1 MANDLSRAAIALRG
15 VTHRYGKKVVLD
27 ELDLIVPEGAM
38 YVLLGANGAGKTT
51 LLRMLIGVERERA
64 GTVEIFGT
72 PVNKLTLAQKQQIA
86 YVAEGQQLPDWMR
99 EEQLEAYCAPLYPS
113 WDHTLAASLRE
124 RFDLDPKQKL
134 GKMSRGQRMKAALL
148 CALAPRP
155 KVLLMDEPFTG
166 MDVAV
171 KDELVRGLLDVAGDE
186 GWSVLLSTHDIAEV
200 DTVVD
205 YAGFLKGGKLQLEG
219 PVDVLR
225 ELYRRV
231 ELTLSESSAR
241 VAVPESWRQVE
252 RAGQRLMAVVP
263 AVDVSLPVAIES
275 LVLEKSERALTLK
288 ELYLAVQ
295 GGGRFEA
302 PSTAVAR

>member
-1 MANDLSRAAIALRG
+1 MANESVRAAIALRG
-15 VTHRYGKKVVLD
+15 VSHRYGRKVVLD
-27 ELDLIVPEGAM
+27 QLDLTVPEGAM

-51 LLRMLIGVERERA
+51 LLRLLIGVERARA
-64 GTVEIFGT
+64 GSVEIFGT
-72 PVNKLTLAQKQQIA
+72 PVSKLTLAQRQQIA

-99 EEQLEAYCAPLYPS
+99 EEQLEAYCAPLYPT
-113 WDHTLAASLRE
+113 WDTALAASLRE

-186 GWSVLLSTHDIAEV
+186 GWSVLMSTHDIAEV

-205 YAGFLKGGKLQLEG
+205 YAGFLKGAKLQLEG
-219 PVDVLR
+219 PVEQLR
-225 ELYRRV
+225 EMYRRV
-231 ELTLSESSAR
+231 EFTLNGAASDVR
-241 VAVPESWRQVE
+241 VPDSWKQVE

-263 AVDVSLPVAIES
+263 ASERLTPDLFAGA
-275 LVLEKSERALTLK
+275 VLEQPARPLTLK

-295 GGGRFEA
+295 AGA
-302 PSTAVAR
+302 